1 MSGVLTT
8 ILLETLPGIIVAL
21 IGAGGFWAYLEKK
34 QDIKRESRA
43 KAFDAAFSNLSK
55 IEEKV
60 DKTSTSIAKVEE
72 RVETTGN
79 SVEKLDKQVDEL
91 YQGQMQCATKLSK
104 LEQIEDRF
112 GDISNIVSSAKNT
125 SNLSMAYARDRLNYL
140 SNMYMKKGYIPQED
154 IVSFTLLGEA
164 YIDAGGNSETKTKY
178 LHCINKL
185 PVEPKSLHEEN

>member
-1 MSGVLTT
+1 MSGILST

-34 QDIKRESRA
+34 QEIKRESRA
-43 KAFDAAFSNLSK
+43 KAFDTAFANIEK
-55 IEEKV
+55 VEEKV

-72 RVETTGN
+72 RVETTGEF
-79 SVEKLDKQVDEL
+79 VEKLDKQVDEL
-91 YQGQMQCATKLSK
+91 YQGQMQCSLKLGK
-104 LEQIEDRF
+104 LEQIEERF
-112 GDISNIVSSAKNT
+112 GDIANIVSNAKNS

-140 SNMYMKKGYIPQED
+140 SNLYMKKGYIPQED

-185 PVEPKSLHEEN
+185 PVESKTAHDE

>member
-1 MSGVLTT
+1 MSGILST
-8 ILLETLPGIIVAL
+8 ILLETLPGIIIAL

-34 QDIKRESRA
+34 QDVKRESREKIFNEA
-43 KAFDAAFSNLSK
+43 LANLDK

-60 DKTSTSIAKVEE
+60 DKTSTSIAKVET
-72 RVETTGN
+72 RVETTGD

-91 YQGQMQCATKLSK
+91 YQGQMQCATKLGK

-140 SNMYMKKGYIPQED
+140 SNIYMKKGYIPQED
-154 IVSFTLLGEA
+154 IVSFKLLGEA

-178 LHCINKL
+178 LYCINKL